1 MTAVV
6 IGVKYHDDEYYK
18 NEFYAKVGGIPKL
31 ELNKLEQDFLEM
43 IEYQVHVDLNI
54 FENYKTK
61 ILTYAEM

>member
-31 ELNKLEQDFLEM
+31 ELNKLE
-43 IEYQVHVDLNI
+43 
-54 FENYKTK
+54 
-61 ILTYAEM
+61 